1 MKRRLALLRGSLFP
15 KVLAVFFLIIMP
27 FYVIGLVLNDR
38 GSENVYTTIAES
50 MAARLTLFTDV
61 LELELNKIIRF
72 QNEFVNDDDLIE
84 LSGKAEIM
92 SDPDK
97 TFAMIRLQ
105 KRLLQLK
112 YSSSY
117 IKDVIAFIPSL
128 SYTVSA
134 NKLYDNLPQQQ
145 FIKLHELKTTSLSP
159 VIYTEGSLYLV
170 MNGPGWTSGQAKLPI
185 YLLAVELSIPTLEQA
200 MQGLAT
206 GTGGG
211 GLRIDDNGEWVV
223 RPAVPEVVYLEPEA
237 VEIQRTGVHR
247 MEMASHGYLALQK
260 PLRGLNASVSMYVP
274 ETEITGQLSKY
285 KIWYW
290 LLSLLSVVAVTL
302 FALWIFRALHQPL
315 QKLVRAFRVLETGD
329 LTVAVHHRSKDEFHY
344 LYDQFNG
351 TVSKL
356 NKLIEEVYEQKY
368 RAQLSEL
375 RQLQAQIN
383 PHFLYNSF
391 FSMQAMA
398 RLGDLEGIERYTS
411 FLGNYFQYV
420 TRNGQH
426 EVRLAEELD
435 HAIVY
440 TEIQK
445 LRFRNRIQVEIG
457 EIPQAYAN
465 LQVPRLILQP
475 LVENAFGHGLEGKKE
490 GGMLVIS
497 FTVLEGG
504 LRIAIEDNGERIN
517 EARIA
522 ELNLQLRNTA
532 LDAETT
538 GLVNVH
544 RRLQIHYGA
553 DSGLAFMRSP
563 LGGFRVEMAIMP
575 AK

>member
-38 GSENVYTTIAES
+38 ASENVHTTIAES
-50 MAARLTLFTDV
+50 MAARLTLFTDL

-92 SDPDK
+92 SAPDK

-117 IKDVIAFIPSL
+117 IQDVIAFIPSL

-145 FIKLHELKTTSLSP
+145 FVKLHELKTKSLSP
-159 VIYTEGSLYLV
+159 VIYTAGSLYLV

-185 YLLAVELSIPTLEQA
+185 YLLVVELSIPTLEQA
-200 MQGLAT
+200 MQGLET

-211 GLRIDDNGEWVV
+211 GLRMDSNGDWIVKPTVAEAVH
-223 RPAVPEVVYLEPEA
+223 RVPEA
-237 VEIQRTGVHR
+237 GKAQR
-247 MEMASHGYLALQK
+247 MEVASHGYLALQK

-274 ETEITGQLSKY
+274 ETEITGQLGKY
-285 KIWYW
+285 KLWYW

-302 FALWIFRALHQPL
+302 FALWVFRALHQPL

-344 LYDQFNG
+344 LYTQFNG

-391 FSMQAMA
+391 FSMQALA

-420 TRNGQH
+420 TRNGLL

-445 LRFRNRIQVEIG
+445 LRFRNRIRVEIG
-457 EIPQAYAN
+457 QVPEAYAG
-465 LQVPRLILQP
+465 LLVPRLILQP
-475 LVENAFGHGLEGKKE
+475 LVENAFVHGLEGKKE
-490 GGMLVIS
+490 GGILAIGFAML
-497 FTVLEGG
+497 GAG
-504 LRIAIEDNGERIN
+504 LCIVIEDNGECIN
-517 EARIA
+517 AARIA

-544 RRLQIHYGA
+544 RRLQIQYGA
-553 DSGLAFMRSP
+553 DSGLVFMRSP

-575 AK
+575 TK